1 MADPYNLL
9 YKYMIFP
16 IWGFIFALVSLIGF
30 SFFYA
35 INEYTA
41 AVTWVLA
48 ISTITLVL
56 ITYMQ
61 SNKQYR
67 KALIE
72 KQLEEFYVPL
82 IERLTYPLSP
92 VNGVLTDNDG
102 IPKLFKII
110 KLKEQIN
117 IVLRTKGY
125 LSDISL
131 YDKKSS
137 THYIFNGYTFGEF
150 GGKVHL
156 EKWFFDTNEEKDK
169 WVILLKQLYKSYK
182 NLVEDYYHISGRD
195 IKIQALGIDPERAF
209 ETKPIDS
216 KNWLG

>member
-1 MADPYNLL
+1 MVDLHNLL
-9 YKYMIFP
+9 YKNIIFI
-16 IWGFIFALVSLIGF
+16 IWGGIFVLVSFMGF

-35 INEYTA
+35 IKEYTA
-41 AVTWVLA
+41 AATWILA
-48 ISTITLVL
+48 VSTITLVL

-61 SNKQYR
+61 NNKQYK

-92 VNGVLTDNDG
+92 VNGILTDKDG
-102 IPKLFKII
+102 ILKLFKII
-110 KLKEQIN
+110 GFKEQIN
-117 IVLRTKGY
+117 TVLRTKGY

-131 YDKKSS
+131 YDKKSN
-137 THYIFNGYTFGEF
+137 THYIFNGYTYGEF
-150 GGKVHL
+150 DGKVHF
-156 EKWFFDTNEEKDK
+156 EKWFFDTDEEKDK
-169 WVILLKQLYKSYK
+169 WIRLLKQLYKSYK

-195 IKIQALGIDPERAF
+195 IKIQAFGIDPERAF
-209 ETKPIDS
+209 EIKPLNS